1 MKTKKIPPGDIGSN
15 YKIMK
20 TTFCRVNTKDELRL
34 DGLLFAPEGEAR
46 AAVLHIAGRAGNFY
60 ANGFLDAMVENY
72 TNAGLALLSVNT
84 RGHDHI
90 ADFRV
95 GKTEKI
101 VRMGQAFDIFE
112 ECVSDI
118 ATWVEF
124 LKNKGFKK
132 IILQGHSQGAAKLVY
147 FLSKESWPE
156 IAAMV
161 LMSPADA
168 PGLLRKYQP
177 EAFAQNLVLAK
188 EMIRSGRGEDL
199 LPDKIRGWYYISAKT
214 FVNEM
219 SGKEADIFPIFDDGD
234 FGKLE
239 NIKVPALAFYG
250 ENENTLIYS
259 AQKDLEIIAPHLK
272 NPRSKTFVI
281 NGADHTYLGKEE
293 IAARMIVDWM
303 ENILFEICK
312 RN

>member
-1 MKTKKIPPGDIGSN
+1 MRTE
-15 YKIMK
+15 
-20 TTFCRVNTKDELRL
+20 FCRVNTKDGLRL
-34 DGLLFAPEGEAR
+34 DGLLFEPEREAK
-46 AAVLHIAGRAGNFY
+46 AAVLHLPGRAGNFY
-60 ANGFLDAMVENY
+60 ANGFLDVMARIY
-72 TNAGLALLSVNT
+72 TDNGFALLSVNT

-95 GKTEKI
+95 GDTQEIKRI
-101 VRMGQAFDIFE
+101 GQAFDIFE
-112 ECVSDI
+112 ECVLDI
-118 ATWVEF
+118 AAWVEF

-147 FLSKESWPE
+147 FLSKELRPE
-156 IAAMV
+156 IVAMV

-177 EAFAQNLVLAK
+177 EVFAQNLVLAK

-250 ENENTLIYS
+250 ENENTLMYS

-272 NPRSKTFVI
+272 NPRSKTFII
-281 NGADHTYLGKEE
+281 NGADHTYFEKEG
-293 IAARMIVDWM
+293 IAARMIVDWLK
-303 ENILFEICK
+303 NILE
-312 RN
+312 R